1 MLYQCWNPWF
11 PADGAIMEGG
21 RICRRQKLSGG
32 SGLRK
37 QAFGFY
43 REAPRP
49 VPRWDRTDD
58 VM

>member
-11 PADGAIMEGG
+11 PGVGAIMEGG

-32 SGLRK
+32 NGLPK
-37 QAFGFY
+37 QAFGVS
-43 REAPRP
+43 REAPLP

-58 VM
+58 VI